1 MIFTEMEN
9 KKIESYKDLIVWQ
22 KGIELVNEIYVLT
35 KMFPKEEMFGLTNQM
50 RRAAVSIPAN
60 IAEGW
65 GRNSTKSYIQ
75 FVRISRGS
83 LYEIE
88 TMMVI
93 AKNQNYINEEQK
105 SSTSSRIDELG
116 KMLNKL
122 LQKLDSYI
130 DKK

>member
-1 MIFTEMEN
+1 MEN

-22 KGIELVNEIYVLT
+22 KGIDLVNEIYVLT

-65 GRNSTKSYIQ
+65 GRDSTKNYIQ
-75 FVRISRGS
+75 FIRISRGS
-83 LYEIE
+83 LYELE
-88 TMMVI
+88 TLFVI
-93 AKNQNYINEEQK
+93 ARDLNYIDETIK
-105 SSTSSRIDELG
+105 TSVTGKIDEIG

-130 DKK
+130 DKN

>member
-1 MIFTEMEN
+1 MEN

-130 DKK
+130 DKN

>member
-1 MIFTEMEN
+1 MEN

>member
-1 MIFTEMEN
+1 MEN

-22 KGIELVNEIYVLT
+22 KGIELVNEIYILT
-35 KMFPKEEMFGLTNQM
+35 KRFPKEEMFGMTNQM

-88 TMMVI
+88 TMLVI

-122 LQKLDSYI
+122 LISLDHFL
-130 DKK
+130 DRN

>member
-1 MIFTEMEN
+1 MDN

-22 KGIELVNEIYVLT
+22 KGIELVNEIYILT
-35 KMFPKEEMFGLTNQM
+35 KRFPKVEMFGLTNQM

-116 KMLNKL
+116 KMLNKRL
-122 LQKLDSYI
+122 NSLDHFL
-130 DKK
+130 DKN

>member
-1 MIFTEMEN
+1 MEN

-35 KMFPKEEMFGLTNQM
+35 KRFPKEEIYGLTNQM

-65 GRNSTKSYIQ
+65 GRNSTKNYIQ
-75 FVRISRGS
+75 FIRISRGS

-88 TMMVI
+88 TMIVI
-93 AKNQNYINEEQK
+93 AKNQNYIDEDQK
-105 SSTSSRIDELG
+105 LSIAMRIDELG

-122 LQKLDSYI
+122 LSSLDHFLT
-130 DKK
+130 KN

>member
-1 MIFTEMEN
+1 MEN

-22 KGIELVNEIYVLT
+22 KGIELVNEIYVIT
-35 KMFPKEEMFGLTNQM
+35 KRFPKEEMFGMTNQM

-65 GRNSTKSYIQ
+65 GRKSTKSYIQ
-75 FVRISRGS
+75 FVRISCGS
-83 LYEIE
+83 LYELE

-122 LQKLDSYI
+122 LISLDHYL
-130 DKK
+130 DKN

>member
-1 MIFTEMEN
+1 MIFTGMEN

-22 KGIELVNEIYVLT
+22 KGIDLVNEIYVLT

-65 GRNSTKSYIQ
+65 GRDSTKNYIQ
-75 FVRISRGS
+75 FIRISRGS
-83 LYEIE
+83 LYELE
-88 TMMVI
+88 TLFVI
-93 AKNQNYINEEQK
+93 ARDLNYIDETIK
-105 SSTSSRIDELG
+105 TSVTGKIDEIG

-130 DKK
+130 DKN